1 MPARMSEPVM
11 PENDVSCITVEID
24 IGLLIE
30 VLCVVVIPVVSF
42 GCVAALECVIEA
54 AMTTR
59 PDFESAAVRV
69 DVINITDN
77 AQVKR
82 VALAVAGWSLERFFS
97 FGEGSIDATESIRR
111 AQSALSE
118 ELFGHRPNYGI

>member
-42 GCVAALECVIEA
+42 GCVAALECVIKA

-59 PDFESAAVRV
+59 PDLESVVVPV
-69 DVINITDN
+69 DVLNITDN
-77 AQVKR
+77 AQVIR
-82 VALAVAGWSLERFFS
+82 GALADEGWSLERFFT
-97 FGEGSIDATESIRR
+97 FGERSIDATKSVRR
-111 AQSALSE
+111 AWSTLPE
-118 ELFGHRPNYGI
+118 ELFGHRPNFGI